1 MVSKMNIVFMGS
13 PAFAVPALKELVSSE
28 YDVVAVYTQPDKPV
42 GRGRIASQTDV
53 KRVAVEHGIEVRQVQ
68 SFADAG
74 TVASLAQLNPDVIVV
89 AAFGHILP
97 PQVLAIP
104 PFGCINLHPSLL
116 PRYRGPTPIPAAIL
130 SGDEYTGATIMV
142 VNQRIDSGPI
152 LTQRRVDITPEDT
165 TGSLTTKLA
174 QIAAHLLIETLPP
187 WFSRSLAPQTQR
199 EEDATYSKLLS
210 KKEGEID
217 WQLPAPDIW
226 RRVRAF
232 YPWPGC
238 YTTWQGKVLKIVEG
252 IPLPGERGET
262 GRVLSLGRGEVGV
275 KCGEGILSLLRL
287 QLEGRSEMDAEEF
300 LRGQRDFIGVR
311 LPNSK

>member
-1 MVSKMNIVFMGS
+1 M
-13 PAFAVPALKELVSSE
+13 L
-28 YDVVAVYTQPDKPV
+28 
-42 GRGRIASQTDV
+42 
-53 KRVAVEHGIEVRQVQ
+53 
-68 SFADAG
+68 
-74 TVASLAQLNPDVIVV
+74 
-89 AAFGHILP
+89 
-97 PQVLAIP
+97 
-104 PFGCINLHPSLL
+104 
-116 PRYRGPTPIPAAIL
+116 
-130 SGDEYTGATIMV
+130 

-152 LTQRRVDITPEDT
+152 LAQRRVDITPVDT

-174 QIAAHLLIETLPP
+174 QIAAHLLMETLPP
-187 WFSRSLAPQTQR
+187 WFSRSLVPQTQR

-217 WQLPAPDIW
+217 WQLPALDIW

-238 YTTWQGKVLKIVEG
+238 YTTWQGKMLKIVEG
-252 IPLPGERGET
+252 IPLSGERGET
-262 GRVLSLGRGEVGV
+262 GRVISLGRGEVGV

-300 LRGQRDFIGVR
+300 LRGQRDFIGVL